1 MVCIALTAII
11 MMVSLLVTFLALIA
25 LINIPTLRIGNESWA
40 VAKDASFVVVF
51 HIATIAMT
59 IALVDQLRSHISG
72 RVLPMNW
79 PRHGAFVMVVV
90 GIGTFALS
98 SGIGTA
104 INWLSLDALDA
115 RGAHVA
121 DPLLQ
126 WPVLWMFILT
136 CVIGAPL
143 SEELLYRGFLY
154 AGLRES
160 PLGFW
165 GTAIVT
171 SLVWAA
177 WHGLA
182 LHIIVPVFC
191 VGMVFAWVREK
202 TGSIWPTIGAHA
214 IYNGVLALIVWV
226 YATQTLA

>member
-11 MMVSLLVTFLALIA
+11 MVVSLLATAVALIA
-25 LINIPTLRIGNESWA
+25 TTDVLKNGTASASLTAGQIAFSSA
-40 VAKDASFVVVF
+40 VFQ
-51 HIATIAMT
+51 IAIIVTT
-59 IALVDQLRSHISG
+59 IALIARLRRYVSG
-72 RVLPMNW
+72 NVVPMSW
-79 PRHGAFVMVVV
+79 PRHGALVILVL

-98 SGIGTA
+98 SGIGMA
-104 INWLSLDALDA
+104 INWLSLDA
-115 RGAHVA
+115 RGARVA

-126 WPVLWMFILT
+126 LPVLWMFIVIG
-136 CVIGAPL
+136 VIGAPL
-143 SEELLYRGFLY
+143 SEELLFRGFLY

-191 VGMVFAWVREK
+191 VGIVFAWVREK

-214 IYNGVLALIVWV
+214 IYNGLLALMVWV
-226 YATQTLA
+226 YSTQTLA